1 MLDDSTKLPPQNE
14 RRTAIA
20 PEIISQASYNT
31 RLNETLNVAKDSAA
45 APGPARRNGS
55 SSIRT
60 SAMFRAL
67 RHRNFQLFFSGQLIS
82 LIGTW
87 MQNVAQSWLVYRMTG
102 SAFLLGV
109 VGFAGQI
116 PVFIFAPVGGMVADR
131 MSRQRV
137 VIATQTTSMILA
149 FILAALTLLRVVAVW
164 EIIVLAASLGVVNAF
179 DIPARQAFLG
189 DMVGRD
195 DLMNAIALNS
205 SMFNGARVIG
215 PAVAGVLVAWIGEG
229 WCFFANAVSYIAVIA
244 GLLMMRLAPFVRP
257 EIALSP
263 FEHIAEGFRFV
274 MQMRPIRALLLLLGC
289 ISLLALPYS
298 VLMPIFADKILHG
311 GARAFGILM
320 GAAGLGALC
329 GALTLAMRTG
339 VRGLGRWIA
348 ISCAAFGASLILFSF
363 SHWFWLSVILLFPV
377 GYAVM
382 LQTSASNTL
391 LQTMSPDN
399 LRGRVLAVY
408 SMMFMGMAPIGA
420 LLAGIVAK
428 HIGAPLT
435 VGFGGV
441 GAIIGAIFFARAL
454 PSFRIE
460 ARELLIASGMAAGQ
474 PPESLP
480 TRPSS

>member
-1 MLDDSTKLPPQNE
+1 ME
-14 RRTAIA
+14 RRTGNAA
-20 PEIISQASYNT
+20 EFRAEASYNSPVSE
-31 RLNETLNVAKDSAA
+31 LPNAVKESSLKAA
-45 APGPARRNGS
+45 RVNDL
-55 SSIRT
+55 SSIQT

-67 RHRNFQLFFSGQLIS
+67 RHRNFQLFFGGQLIS

-116 PVFIFAPVGGMVADR
+116 PVFIFAPLGGVVADR
-131 MSRQRV
+131 LSRQRV
-137 VIATQTTSMILA
+137 VIATQITSMILA
-149 FILAALTLLRVVAVW
+149 CILAVLTLMRVVTVW

-189 DMVGRD
+189 DMVGRE

-205 SMFNGARVIG
+205 SMFNGARVVG
-215 PAVAGVLVAWIGEG
+215 PAVAGILVAWIGEG

-244 GLLMMRLAPFVRP
+244 GLLMMRLAPFIRP
-257 EIALSP
+257 NITVSP

-274 MQMRPIRALLLLLGC
+274 MQMRPVRSMLLLLGC

-320 GAAGLGALC
+320 GAAGLGALG

-339 VRGLGRWIA
+339 LRGLGRWIA
-348 ISCAAFGASLILFSF
+348 ISCGAFGVSLILFSF
-363 SHWFWLSVILLFPV
+363 SHWFWLSVILLIPV
-377 GYAVM
+377 GYSVM

-391 LQTMSPDN
+391 LQSMSPDN
-399 LRGRVLAVY
+399 MRGRVLAVY

-420 LLAGIVAK
+420 LLAGTLAK

-435 VGFGGV
+435 VCLGG
-441 GAIIGAIFFARAL
+441 IGAILGAIWFARSL
-454 PSFRIE
+454 PAFRIE
-460 ARELLIASGMAAGQ
+460 GRELLIASGMAAGQ
-474 PPESLP
+474 PPESVS
-480 TRPSS
+480 TRPSA